1 VFLLADFSFAI
12 ATYTSFDL
20 PPIKD
25 CREYKRNGII
35 ADIKAGERIPVIDSR
50 RIWNRSNSGKIFDS
64 SIRHIYRRKFSRCLS
79 IFGIGSAK
87 IARSKSEPF
96 RSPSARSAPATSRFA
111 KLNFA
116 L

>member
-20 PPIKD
+20 PSIKD
-25 CREYKRNGII
+25 GREYRRNGII

-64 SIRHIYRRKFSRCLS
+64 SIRHIYRRKFSIYMLIYFWDRLS
-79 IFGIGSAK
+79 QNSSI
-87 IARSKSEPF
+87 
-96 RSPSARSAPATSRFA
+96 
-111 KLNFA
+111 
-116 L
+116 